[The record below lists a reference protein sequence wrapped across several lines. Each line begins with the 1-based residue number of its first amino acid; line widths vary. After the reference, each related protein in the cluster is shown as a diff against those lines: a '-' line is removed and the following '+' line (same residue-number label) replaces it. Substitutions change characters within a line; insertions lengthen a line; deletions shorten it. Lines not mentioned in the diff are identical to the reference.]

1 MRSPPKKKTVLAGE
15 RERLSELRVRAEYNA
30 FNFLARIFAGP
41 FWYFEQK
48 RSQAAD
54 QIAANESKSVLIE
67 TAVARYV
74 HRKRAADRRSR

>member
-1 MRSPPKKKTVLAGE
+1 MKSPPKKKPLLAGE
-15 RERLSELRVRAEYNA
+15 REALSKLKVRAEYQA
-30 FNFLARIFAGP
+30 FNFLARAFAGP

-74 HRKRAADRRSR
+74 HRKRGAARRSR